1 MTMRAPLILSLM
13 SGLALAACEPV
24 PESSAPSLDLPQT
37 CGAEDLQ
44 DLVGQPKSVLDAK
57 KFPAGTRIVG
67 PGDPVTADYRAD
79 RLNIEINSDD
89 RIEKIGCF

>member
-1 MTMRAPLILSLM
+1 MTHKPLILSLI

-24 PESSAPSLDLPQT
+24 PESSAPTLDLPQT
-37 CGAEDLQ
+37 CGAEELQ
-44 DLVGQPKSVLDAK
+44 ELVGQPRSVLESRE
-57 KFPAGTRIVG
+57 FPAGTRIIG

-79 RLNIEINSDD
+79 RLNIEINSSD